1 MSTTVSHVGICVSDL
16 EASLRFY
23 CEGLG
28 FEKAEHWTVGNDY
41 GTLMEL
47 PDVTLTS
54 QFIRK
59 DGVALELLFY
69 VEPDTIGDGER
80 RPVNKLG
87 FTHLNMRVDDVDE
100 VADRLRSLGGT
111 VLDHTRTTFGE
122 PGGADTLDFVYCT
135 DPDGTRVE
143 LMRLPG

>member
-1 MSTTVSHVGICVSDL
+1 MDTTVSHVGICVSDID
-16 EASLRFY
+16 ASLRFY

-28 FEKAEHWTVGNDY
+28 FEKAETWTIGSDY
-41 GTLMEL
+41 ARLMEL

-59 DGVALELLFY
+59 DGFAIELLCY
-69 VEPDTIGDGER
+69 VEPDTLGDGER
-80 RPVNKLG
+80 RAVNKLG
-87 FTHLNMRVDDVDE
+87 FTHLNLRVDDVDV
-100 VADRLRSLGGT
+100 VAERLRSLGGT

-122 PGGADTLDFVYCT
+122 VGGADTLDFVYCT